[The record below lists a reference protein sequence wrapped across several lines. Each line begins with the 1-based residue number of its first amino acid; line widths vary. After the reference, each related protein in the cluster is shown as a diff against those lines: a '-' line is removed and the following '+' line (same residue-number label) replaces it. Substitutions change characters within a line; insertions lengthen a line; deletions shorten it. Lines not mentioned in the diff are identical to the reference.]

1 MQESA
6 REFAFDSA
14 RMAAAFGAPADDS
27 GASTEQ
33 RARFLDATRQT
44 LADGRAQIR
53 AAFESG
59 ATGAAT
65 VRANCRLIDGIVRT
79 ILDTAANRIYP
90 AANPT
95 KGERLAAAAVGGY
108 GRGEM
113 APFSDVDLL
122 FLLPYKETPRI
133 EQIIEYTLYVL
144 WDLGLKVG
152 HATRSIN
159 ECIRL
164 SKGDTTICTSILE
177 ARYLWGEAPLF
188 QELRKRFDEEVV
200 KNTGPAYVEAKLAE
214 RDERHR
220 RLGGSRYVLEPNI
233 KEGKGGLRDLQTLY
247 WIAKYLYRVDDVAD
261 LVARGVLSHEEV
273 RRFDRAQEYFWVM
286 RSWLHYLAGRAED
299 HLTFDMQIELSR
311 RMGYRDRGRVKG
323 VERFMRHYYLHAK
336 DVGDLTRIFCAA
348 LEAEHRGRPRLA
360 FRKFWTT
367 ERDVAGFPV
376 ESGRVSVKDGEA
388 FAREPVK
395 MLGLF
400 HAAQAAGLDVHPRAL
415 RHVTRHLRLV
425 DSVREDPEANRLF
438 LAMLTS
444 KKDPETTLRRLNE
457 AGVFGR
463 FVPDFG
469 RVVAQMQHDLY
480 HVYTVDEH
488 TIFAIGI
495 LAGVESGKYK
505 AEMPVISEAVHKISD
520 ASRRA
525 LYVALLLHD
534 IGKGRGG
541 DHSEIGANIALRLG
555 PRFGLTPE
563 ETETASWLV
572 RYHLVMSNTAF
583 KYDIADPK
591 TVSDFVAVVQS
602 VERLRL
608 LTILTACDIRAVGP
622 NIWNGWKA
630 ALLRDLYYIAEEVM
644 SGGMIAEGRKARVK
658 AAQDALRAALSDW
671 SAADIETHLAR
682 GYPTYWLGFDT
693 ETHARHARLV
703 AEAERSATP
712 LTVEKRVDT
721 ERAVTEITIYTPD
734 HAGLFMR
741 IAGAMA
747 LAGANIVDAKVHT
760 LSNGKA
766 LDTFWVQDAHEGG
779 ALERPEKLAR
789 LSVRIED
796 ALTKGPRHLEEL
808 VKKRPIPERT
818 RAFTVQ
824 PRVIINNNAS
834 RTHTVIEVNGLD
846 RPGFL
851 HDVTRTLTALN
862 LQISSARISTFGER
876 AVDVFY
882 VKNAYGVQESHEAKL
897 KQIRAALMEALGGAP
912 EPAREAATAAQ

>member
-1 MQESA
+1 M
-6 REFAFDSA
+6 
-14 RMAAAFGAPADDS
+14 
-27 GASTEQ
+27 
-33 RARFLDATRQT
+33 
-44 LADGRAQIR
+44 
-53 AAFESG
+53 
-59 ATGAAT
+59 
-65 VRANCRLIDGIVRT
+65 
-79 ILDTAANRIYP
+79 
-90 AANPT
+90 
-95 KGERLAAAAVGGY
+95 
-108 GRGEM
+108 
-113 APFSDVDLL
+113 
-122 FLLPYKETPRI
+122 
-133 EQIIEYTLYVL
+133 
-144 WDLGLKVG
+144 
-152 HATRSIN
+152 
-159 ECIRL
+159 
-164 SKGDTTICTSILE
+164 
-177 ARYLWGEAPLF
+177 
-188 QELRKRFDEEVV
+188 
-200 KNTGPAYVEAKLAE
+200 
-214 RDERHR
+214 
-220 RLGGSRYVLEPNI
+220 LEPNI

-261 LVARGVLSHEEV
+261 LVARGVLSREEV

-367 ERDVAGFPV
+367 ERDVEGFPV
-376 ESGRVSVKDGEA
+376 ESGRVSVKDGEV

-400 HAAQAAGLDVHPRAL
+400 HAAQTAALDVHPRAL

-555 PRFGLTPE
+555 PRLGLTPE

-583 KYDIADPK
+583 KYDISDPK

-608 LTILTACDIRAVGP
+608 LTTLTACDIRAVGP

-630 ALLRDLYYIAEEVM
+630 ALLRDLYYLAEEVM
-644 SGGMIAEGRKARVK
+644 SGGMIAEGRNARVK
-658 AAQDALRAALSDW
+658 AAQDALRAALRDW

-693 ETHARHARLV
+693 ETHVRHARLV
-703 AEAERSATP
+703 GEAERSGTP

-721 ERAVTEITIYTPD
+721 QRAVTEITIYTPD

-789 LSVRIED
+789 LAVRIED

-808 VKKRPIPERT
+808 VKKRPMPERA

-882 VKNAYGVQESHEAKL
+882 VKNAYGVQETHEAKL
-897 KQIRAALMEALGGAP
+897 KQIRAALMEALGGAH

>member
-6 REFAFDSA
+6 REFVFDDARIAAAIVLPADSA
-14 RMAAAFGAPADDS
+14 
-27 GASTEQ
+27 ASDLRPRLIEAL
-33 RARFLDATRQT
+33 RRT
-44 LADGRAQIR
+44 LADGRAAIR
-53 AAFESG
+53 RDFENG
-59 ATGAAT
+59 ATGATT
-65 VRANCRLIDGIVRT
+65 VRANCRLIDGIVRAVLG
-79 ILDTAANRIYP
+79 IAANRVYP
-90 AANPT
+90 SANPT
-95 KGERLAAAAVGGY
+95 QAERIAVAAVGGY
-108 GRGEM
+108 GRGEL

-122 FLLPYKETPRI
+122 FLLPYKETPRT
-133 EQIIEYTLYVL
+133 EQIIEYTLYAL

-152 HATRSIN
+152 HATRPIA

-164 SKGDTTICTSILE
+164 SKADNTICTSILE
-177 ARYLWGEAPLF
+177 ARYLWGETALY

-200 KNTGPAYVEAKLAE
+200 KNTGAAYVSQKLAE

-220 RLGGSRYVLEPNI
+220 RLGGSRYVLEPNV

-261 LVARGVLSHEEV
+261 LVARGVLSPAEA
-273 RRFDRAQEYFWVM
+273 RRFDRAQEFFWVV
-286 RSWLHYLAGRAED
+286 RCWLHYLAGRAED
-299 HLTFDMQIELSR
+299 HLTFDMQVELAR

-323 VERFMRHYYLHAK
+323 VERFMRHYYLQAK

-348 LEAEHRGRPRLA
+348 LEAEHRSRPRIQ
-360 FRKFWTT
+360 FRRLWGS
-367 ERDVAGFPV
+367 EREIDGFPL
-376 ESGRVSVKDGEA
+376 EAGRVSVKNGED
-388 FAREPVK
+388 FARDPVK
-395 MLGLF
+395 MLRLF
-400 HAAQAAGLDVHPRAL
+400 HAAQWRELDIHPRAL
-415 RHVTRHLRLV
+415 RHVTRHLRLI
-425 DSVREDPEANRLF
+425 DSVRDDPEANRLF
-438 LAMLTS
+438 LEMLTS
-444 KKDPETTLRRLNE
+444 QKDPETTLRRLNE
-457 AGVFGR
+457 AGIFGR

-495 LAGVESGKYK
+495 LAGVEAGKYT
-505 AEMPVISEAVHKISD
+505 AEMPVISEAVHKISEG
-520 ASRRA
+520 SRRA

-541 DHSEIGANIALRLG
+541 DHSEIGAGVALRLG
-555 PRFGLTPE
+555 PRFGLSAE

-583 KYDIADPK
+583 KYDISDPK
-591 TVSDFVAVVQS
+591 TITDFIGVVQS

-622 NIWNGWKA
+622 NVWNGWKA
-630 ALLRDLYYIAEEVM
+630 ALLRDLYYMAEEVM
-644 SGGMIAEGRKARVK
+644 TGGMLAEGREARVK
-658 AAQDALRAALSDW
+658 AAQGALRAALADW
-671 SAADIETHLAR
+671 APADIEVHLAR
-682 GYPTYWLGFDT
+682 GYPTYWLGFDA
-693 ETHARHARLV
+693 ETHVRHARLV
-703 AEAERSATP
+703 AEAERSGAP
-712 LTVEKRVDT
+712 LTIEKRVDAK
-721 ERAVTEITIYTPD
+721 RAVTEITIYTPD
-734 HAGLFMR
+734 HPGLFAR

-747 LAGANIVDAKVHT
+747 LAGANIVDAKIHT

-779 ALERPEKLAR
+779 PLERPEKLAR
-789 LSVRIED
+789 LAVRIED

-818 RAFTVQ
+818 RAFAVQ

-851 HDVTRTLTALN
+851 FDVTRTLTALN
-862 LQISSARISTFGER
+862 LQIFSARISTFGER

-882 VKNAYGVQESHEAKL
+882 VKNAYGVQETHEGKL
-897 KQIRAALMEALGGAP
+897 KQIRAALLEALGGAP
-912 EPAREAATAAQ
+912 EPAREPAAAAQ

>member
-6 REFAFDSA
+6 REFVFDDA
-14 RMAAAFGAPADDS
+14 RIAAAIAAPTEDGGVSADL
-27 GASTEQ
+27 
-33 RARFLDATRQT
+33 RPRLLDALRQT
-44 LADGRAQIR
+44 LADGRADIR
-53 AAFESG
+53 HAFENG
-59 ATGAAT
+59 ATGEAT
-65 VRANCRLIDGIVRT
+65 VRANCRLIDGIVRAV
-79 ILDTAANRIYP
+79 LQLAATRVYP
-90 AANPT
+90 SANPT
-95 KGERLAAAAVGGY
+95 QGERIAAAAVGGY
-108 GRGEM
+108 GRGEL

-122 FLLPYKETPRI
+122 ILLPYKETPRI

-164 SKGDTTICTSILE
+164 SKSDTTICTSIIE
-177 ARYLWGEAPLF
+177 ARYLWGEIPLF
-188 QELRKRFDEEVV
+188 QELRKRFDDEVV
-200 KNTGPAYVEAKLAE
+200 KNTGAAYVEAKLAE

-220 RLGGSRYVLEPNI
+220 RLGGSRYVLEPNV

-261 LVARGVLSHEEV
+261 LVARGVLSPEEV
-273 RRFDRAQEYFWVM
+273 RRFDRAQEYFWVV
-286 RSWLHYLAGRAED
+286 RCWLHYLAGRAED
-299 HLTFDMQIELSR
+299 HLTFDMQLELSR
-311 RMGYRDRGRVKG
+311 RMNYRDRGRVKG

-336 DVGDLTRIFCAA
+336 EVGDLTRIFCAA
-348 LEAEHRGRPRLA
+348 LESEHRGRPRIR
-360 FRKFWTT
+360 FRKLWVS
-367 ERDVAGFPV
+367 EREVDGFPI
-376 ESGRVSVKDGEA
+376 ESERVSVKDGDA
-388 FAREPVK
+388 FANDPVK
-395 MLGLF
+395 MLRLF
-400 HAAQAAGLDVHPRAL
+400 HAAQKRELDIHPRAL
-415 RHVTRHLRLV
+415 RHVTRHLKLV
-425 DSVREDPEANRLF
+425 DTVREDPAANRLF
-438 LAMLTS
+438 LEMLTS

-495 LAGVESGKYK
+495 LAGVEAGKFK

-541 DHSEIGANIALRLG
+541 DHSEIGANVALRLG

-572 RYHLVMSNTAF
+572 RYHLIMSNTAF

-591 TVSDFVAVVQS
+591 TITDFVGVVQS
-602 VERLRL
+602 VERLKL

-622 NIWNGWKA
+622 NVWNGWKA
-630 ALLRDLYYIAEEVM
+630 ALLRDLYYIAEEVIT
-644 SGGMIAEGRKARVK
+644 GGMIAEGRDARVK
-658 AAQDALRAALSDW
+658 AAQDRLRAALPAW
-671 SAADIETHLAR
+671 SAADIEAHLVR

-703 AEAERSATP
+703 AEAERSGTP
-712 LTVEKRVDT
+712 LTVEKRVDSK
-721 ERAVTEITIYTPD
+721 RAVTEITIYTPD
-734 HAGLFMR
+734 HPGLFAR

-747 LAGANIVDAKVHT
+747 LAGANIVDAKIHT

-779 ALERPEKLAR
+779 ALERPDKLAR
-789 LSVRIED
+789 LTVRIED

-808 VKKRPIPERT
+808 VKKRPISERT
-818 RAFTVQ
+818 RAFSVQ
-824 PRVIINNNAS
+824 PRVIISNNAS

-851 HDVTRTLTALN
+851 YDVTRTLTGLN
-862 LQISSARISTFGER
+862 LQISGARIATFGER

-882 VKNAYGVQESHEAKL
+882 VKNAYGVQETHEGKL
-897 KQIRAALMEALGGAP
+897 KQIRAALMEALGAAP
-912 EPAREAATAAQ
+912 EPAREAATAH